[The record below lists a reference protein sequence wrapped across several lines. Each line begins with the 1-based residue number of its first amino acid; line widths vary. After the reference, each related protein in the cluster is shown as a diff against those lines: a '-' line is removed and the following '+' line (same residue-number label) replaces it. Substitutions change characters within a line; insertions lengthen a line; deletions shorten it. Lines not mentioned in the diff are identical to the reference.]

1 MSTSHWSK
9 VQALFEAALA
19 LDPDARS
26 AYLDQ
31 VCMGDEALVK
41 EVAGLL
47 AADADGDGLWGQLA
61 GALPE
66 APEAPL
72 KPGQLLGPYHIV
84 QEIGFGGMGVVYA
97 ALDTRLD
104 RDVAL
109 KCLPAHL
116 SKHPES
122 RQRFMAEAKAASQL
136 DHPNICVLFD
146 IGEMP
151 DGSLYLTMPYYRG
164 ESLADHMESAPL
176 SLETVLGIAR
186 QVGSGLAAAHEKGI
200 VHRDIKPANLMLTTD
215 GRVKIVDFGIAKM
228 TGIELTRTGGSVGT
242 VAYMAPEQIRGE
254 QVDHRTDLWALG
266 VVMYEALSGQRPFAG
281 TLPHEIMMAVLSGT
295 AEPVSR
301 ICPDLGDSID
311 PLLSK
316 LLAHDPDQRYPNAE
330 TLLQDLDSVLGRC
343 AGRRGSDADT
353 AAHMAQGQDWNPA
366 VLEQIA
372 RELTE
377 SIGPIAPILVRQAAQ
392 SCTCETELRD
402 CLAARLQ
409 DPSARRTFL
418 RSAGIDN
425 PTSSRG
431 IDSET
436 RASANRTTALPPETI
451 DAIETALAQVLG
463 PIAHTLVLRTG
474 ARCTSTEA
482 LCRALTEHMEHET
495 DRDAFMSTVR
505 RLW

>member
-1 MSTSHWSK
+1 MSTSNWNK
-9 VQALFEAALA
+9 AQALFEGALA
-19 LDPDARS
+19 LDADARS
-26 AYLDQ
+26 AYLEQ
-31 VCMGDEALVK
+31 VCMGDEALLN

-47 AADADGDGLWGQLA
+47 AADANGEGLWGRLA
-61 GALPE
+61 GVVPE

-72 KPGQLLGPYHIV
+72 KPGQLLGPYRIV
-84 QEIGFGGMGVVYA
+84 EEIGFGGMGVVYA

-116 SKHPES
+116 SKHSES
-122 RQRFMAEAKAASQL
+122 RQRFMTEAKAASQL

-151 DGSLYLTMPYYRG
+151 DGSLYLTMPYYQG
-164 ESLADHMESAPL
+164 ENLADQIEGGPL
-176 SLETVLGIAR
+176 PLETVLGIAR

-215 GRVKIVDFGIAKM
+215 GQVKIVDFGIAKM

-266 VVMYEALSGQRPFAG
+266 VIMYEALTGQRPFAG
-281 TLPHEIMMAVLSGT
+281 ALPHEIMMAVLSDT
-295 AEPVSR
+295 AEPVSQ
-301 ICPDLGDSID
+301 ICPSLGDTID

-316 LLAHDPDQRYPNAE
+316 LLAHDPAQRYPNAE
-330 TLLQDLDSVLGRC
+330 TLLEDLDGVLGRC
-343 AGRRGSDADT
+343 AGRRGSDAET
-353 AAHMAQGQDWNPA
+353 AAATAQDRDWNPA
-366 VLEQIA
+366 VLAQIV

-377 SIGPIAPILVRQAAQ
+377 SIGPIAPLLVRQAAQ
-392 SCTCETELRD
+392 SCTSETELRN

-409 DPSARRTFL
+409 DTAARGTLL
-418 RSAGIDN
+418 RGAGLDN
-425 PTSSRG
+425 QTGSRG
-431 IDSET
+431 IDSDT
-436 RASANRTTALPPETI
+436 KASAGRTTALPAETV
-451 DAIETALAQVLG
+451 DAIKTALAQVLG
-463 PIAHTLVLRTG
+463 PIAHTLVLRTA

-482 LCRALTEHMEHET
+482 LCRALTEYMEHET
-495 DRDAFMSTVR
+495 DRDAFLSTVR